1 MNKVSIA
8 TKPLVYSTFRYINN
22 TPWNA
27 LAEYI
32 DNSLQSFN
40 AHKDVLSKINH
51 GGKVRI
57 DINID
62 SESIVITDNA
72 WGIEAAN
79 YQRAFELANIP
90 LDATGLSEFGMGMK
104 VSSIW
109 FSNVWKVETCAYG
122 ECVKKT
128 VVFDLN
134 KVVENQETDLRVQE
148 EPAGNTEHYTVITL
162 TQLSQNRPKQLSAIK
177 KHLSSTYVKFIRDGV
192 LDLVI
197 NGELMTMP
205 EPKIL
210 HSQYYSKVNGTIQKV
225 GEPVLWRE
233 EINFAPQGSK
243 YKVTG
248 FIGVLEKMS
257 TSSENGFLI
266 FRRGRAIGH
275 SGDDKYRPQV
285 LCGQVGSPQYKRIFG
300 ELSVEGFEVSFQ
312 KNSFQEDE
320 AFTGFIADLAEDLKS
335 KIKRHLIKDLFG
347 QAQNFVKDKS
357 VVETKKLARKLITT
371 IAKSLTEPIVV
382 PQEQPSTTLFDTTP
396 EAVAPAAEVPNDI
409 KEAAQLEL
417 PITPIQIE
425 GKTYRLKLQTIAD
438 GAKTGLYHYT
448 ELEDGTILAQINMT
462 NKFFDMFEASE
473 EELERIMYFIKILLI
488 TEISVNH
495 SKGTLF
501 RTTFNKYFGA
511 I

>member
-1 MNKVSIA
+1 MSKVSIA

-51 GGKVRI
+51 NGKVRVE
-57 DINID
+57 INID
-62 SESIVITDNA
+62 NESIVITDNA
-72 WGIEAAN
+72 WGIEEEN

-90 LDATGLSEFGMGMK
+90 LDASGLSEFGMGMK

-122 ECVKKT
+122 ESIKKT
-128 VVFDLN
+128 VIFDLN
-134 KVVENQETDLRVQE
+134 KVVDNQETDLNVIE
-148 EPAGNTEHYTVITL
+148 EKAGESEHYTVITL
-162 TQLSQNRPKQLSAIK
+162 SHLSQNRPKQLSAIK

-192 LDLVI
+192 LELVI

-210 HSQYYSKVNGTIQKV
+210 LSQYYSKVNGAIQKV

-233 EINFAPQGSK
+233 EINFAPLGSK
-243 YKVTG
+243 YRVTG

-320 AFTGFIADLAEDLKS
+320 AFSGFIADLAEDLKL
-335 KIKRHLIKDLFG
+335 KIKRHLIKDVFG
-347 QAQNFVKDKS
+347 QAQNYVKDKT

-371 IAKSLTEPIVV
+371 ITKSFVTK
-382 PQEQPSTTLFDTTP
+382 QEQLSTTLFDSP
-396 EAVAPAAEVPNDI
+396 SAAVDPVVEVPKEI
-409 KEAAQLEL
+409 KEAAQYES
-417 PITPIQIE
+417 PVTSIQVE
-425 GKTYRLKLQTIAD
+425 GKTYKLKLQTIAE
-438 GAKTGLYHYT
+438 GEKTGLYKYT

-462 NKFFDMFEASE
+462 NRFFDMFEASE
-473 EELERIMYFIKILLI
+473 EELERIMYFIRILLI

-501 RTTFNKYFGA
+501 RTKFNQYFGA
-511 I
+511 L